1 MWSSKRPND
10 YKNGLGKS
18 PRKSSV
24 VSGEPKMR
32 KQQVGWLDVRCPPT
46 SDAACDCPILYAT
59 FVHILTRLISLR
71 EVILN
76 DVPFCTHMIH
86 PGCEIKYRTEN
97 FVIAPFHLPSQI
109 TSFANQVQCF
119 EFAKHLSQMASAAP
133 KLHSLK
139 ITSNSKGDMDDS
151 DWDKIFPIDDRLGR
165 YALTHTK
172 ITTLMLSTEVEVMTF
187 LPHIERIVELCPGLK
202 RLHIHHY
209 DNWSAGPFQP
219 CVDLCGKRSDFQSDG
234 RWRMRIPL

>member
-1 MWSSKRPND
+1 MLRVRKTPVSDGFGCSETAQSKDNEQLQGR
-10 YKNGLGKS
+10 
-18 PRKSSV
+18 
-24 VSGEPKMR
+24 
-32 KQQVGWLDVRCPPT
+32 
-46 SDAACDCPILYAT
+46 
-59 FVHILTRLISLR
+59 H
-71 EVILN
+71 
-76 DVPFCTHMIH
+76 
-86 PGCEIKYRTEN
+86 
-97 FVIAPFHLPSQI
+97 
-109 TSFANQVQCF
+109 
-119 EFAKHLSQMASAAP
+119 
-133 KLHSLK
+133 
-139 ITSNSKGDMDDS
+139 DDS